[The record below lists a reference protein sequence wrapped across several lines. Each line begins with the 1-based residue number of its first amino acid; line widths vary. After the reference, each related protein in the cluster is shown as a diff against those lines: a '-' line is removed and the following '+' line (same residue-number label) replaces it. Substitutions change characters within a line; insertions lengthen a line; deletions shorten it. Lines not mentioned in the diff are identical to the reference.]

1 MTTRRA
7 TIRSSAFLFLAL
19 VATRVPAC
27 EYGQGQ
33 EAVLTLA
40 TPAATPDLSEVE
52 APILANLPT
61 LLV

>member
-1 MTTRRA
+1 M
-7 TIRSSAFLFLAL
+7 

-33 EAVLTLA
+33 EATTVLTVL
-40 TPAATPDLSEVE
+40 TPPAAPDLPGAA
-52 APILANLPT
+52 APIVSNLPS